1 MAPTGITY
9 TVGIM
14 ILRLLSAMC
23 SGSFG
28 TLSELCIYDATAH
41 LPSIERRW
49 RVALMEEGVKLIDF
63 ETVDQMIQVHGAC

>member
-9 TVGIM
+9 TVGIT
-14 ILRLLSAMC
+14 ILRLPSATC

-28 TLSELCIYDATAH
+28 ALSELCVYDATAH
-41 LPSIERRW
+41 LPSIHRW